1 MAGTQEL
8 DRLLEELRLTSMNM
22 ASGLPPIGSQFSS
35 ASQYYSPKTHSTS
48 GYPRG
53 STPPVHQTGYLHQQ
67 QQQQQRHSE
76 SRFYTTR
83 SASAIGSHSNLDHG
97 PFSYN
102 GTSFNTQPTGYN
114 YLKQSSYHT
123 ERRIDNLNKPT
134 SQYPSYRSLYSPI
147 PSQRHH
153 SIYTTTLK
161 PRTPMGPRQLS
172 QIHLTIDPECGTAE
186 ATQGPTSLL
195 VNDQGSS
202 RREQLLESE
211 LNSARQELAQLRR
224 AISLV
229 DERRH
234 ATRHE
239 ELSSRLSP
247 SRLPQ
252 SRSPGPIHHQQ
263 QQQLQQQ
270 QQFMSKTTSSYHS
283 QQHGQRSS
291 STFQRAHPRQDTTT
305 TCHQIETET
314 FVSHHSSGLRLDSKK
329 KTHSDVVR
337 RKPLRSCGYQQLGSA
352 QTLTPVQSPSAS
364 RFSHFDYEGRGSMN
378 RKNCRADCVPRSPI
392 HRRQNCHGSSCHY
405 CLSDNTG
412 SLISNCCA
420 LDADSGSSTDKED
433 QYPSIYVAN
442 NAKRMTQSYH
452 EQGNNVARDQEPEV
466 VSEEETMNS
475 KRNTGVSHVIPIIV
489 GSRTPVRKE
498 LQVIHEPTSL
508 RQSSYNQDFS
518 SAALYQR
525 IPSTYNQQE
534 QCQRQQQHRRRDQMR
549 SQSHATVTT
558 MCTNTITE
566 NAHYIPVTSERKIPI
581 RSKPRQVTIDQIPIT
596 FIHEPMIQGSSP
608 SSHTATDLSSDHQPR
623 SPVIPA
629 QRLKMDQDYSPQTRS
644 VRSPVETAQNV
655 QLMRADRPPVVVS
668 VSYLPRSES
677 RSQGEDGASAESSS
691 ISPRLSGRSRYP
703 AESDL
708 AVRRVTSVSSSAGRS
723 SYSAHRERIRQ
734 EREQELLMRQQQMQR
749 QRQMAASTTGLHEHS
764 LQHQSRHQQQYR
776 SLSAVNQNGGSE
788 AFEEIETIILQP
800 IGRGVQDIDSRVG
813 SMTTLAR
820 APGGSLIDGSGRQAS
835 PSRSTFQHQNAS
847 LRSDSAHPQL
857 FAGSRIRTP
866 SPAVVA
872 HEKVDNHPPSTTR
885 TLTRGADPRA
895 YPLRYQRSLPE
906 QIHQHNQPYHSEH
919 RVQQHQQT
927 KSYLDRPMR
936 PDTRTGTP
944 KIPTST
950 ESHSETHFATS
961 FRTPIGS
968 PAVGR
973 RTKALANQPDDIS
986 HPSIRQ
992 YTPDQSVMDDSEFAI
1007 LGTDDNKRHLV
1018 TSSATEQAAGFSTP
1032 LLPTTGHIPRNQHAK
1047 SSKRTEH
1054 QPVEEL
1060 GQLQV
1065 EVIEPEPRQHPRSP
1079 AARQTHEAV
1088 ANISPKPALHVDAP
1102 FPSGLHRVD
1111 DGQRS
1116 GLTRRG
1122 FSSTHLDITEHTCTH
1137 SHLEGTQTI
1146 GASRFGTVSATPQ
1159 MSGSRSQLST
1169 TSSTIIAPASAAPI
1183 PITNG
1188 WKTEPT
1194 KSAFSD
1200 VADGANNL
1208 SIVQETAP
1216 AWYRPT
1222 LSREA
1227 AISILRQQP
1236 PGSFLI
1242 RDSTTFKDAFGLA
1255 VKVATLPPKVT
1266 PKSDDLQSELVRHY
1280 LIEVVNA
1287 PNKGVRLKGFASEP
1301 VFASLAALIHQHTID
1316 PLALPCRLIL
1326 PPIPAHIPSS
1336 GTAALPAIVIGSS
1349 PTSHVLPTN
1358 PQTLADLRGP
1368 MDHTTVTSGGS
1379 VLCGG
1384 APSESGSAQID
1395 GLSANAMNSVTPV
1408 TRVDGGTSSPITND
1422 GIPTASSPNVPF
1434 VCVLHENPPEMEGQ
1448 LSQGLTFRCLMLG
1461 SVDTPQWS
1469 MEMCFSRAVDQLIPL
1484 TLLTAADCD
1493 RGVSRVRYTE
1503 VQLHVSSHD
1512 GITIIDLQRRLF
1524 LRRHLPN
1531 HVLMYCGIET
1541 RKKEIFG
1548 IVVRKGISEC
1558 TTHIFTECD
1567 PIHTTDSIVRH
1578 IRETYPHM
1586 NVR

>member
-1 MAGTQEL
+1 MFNGAHFLDQTGFGTSKTSVPVFHHTEDLLEAARRLNFMAGTQEL

-35 ASQYYSPKTHSTS
+35 ASQYYSSKPHSTS

-53 STPPVHQTGYLHQQ
+53 STPPVHQTGYLHQQQ

-102 GTSFNTQPTGYN
+102 GTSFNTQPSGYN

-263 QQQLQQQ
+263 QQQQPQQQQ
-270 QQFMSKTTSSYHS
+270 QQFMSRTTSSYHS

-291 STFQRAHPRQDTTT
+291 STFQRAHPRQDTTA
-305 TCHQIETET
+305 TCHQTETGT
-314 FVSHHSSGLRLDSKK
+314 FVSHYSSGLRLDSKK

-352 QTLTPVQSPSAS
+352 QAVTPVQSPSS
-364 RFSHFDYEGRGSMN
+364 NRFSHFDYEGLGSMN
-378 RKNCRADCVPRSPI
+378 RKTCRADCVPRSPI

-452 EQGNNVARDQEPEV
+452 EQGNTVARDQAPEI
-466 VSEEETMNS
+466 VSEEEMMNS

-498 LQVIHEPTSL
+498 LQIIHEPTSL
-508 RQSSYNQDFS
+508 RQSSYNQDYS
-518 SAALYQR
+518 SAALCQR

-534 QCQRQQQHRRRDQMR
+534 QCQRQQQHLRRDQMR

-581 RSKPRQVTIDQIPIT
+581 RSKPRQVTIDRIPIT
-596 FIHEPMIQGSSP
+596 FIHEPMIQGHNNKTDSMLHTSGNLESRDIRLHRRSRSRDSSASDP
-608 SSHTATDLSSDHQPR
+608 VSRRSTPRSDIFTRMEPLFPQYAELRSSQVLFAREELISSATSEALTPTNGEKRQEGNSKLKLTSQHKQVAGEFRNNFMSSRPDRSNINNGYRKRPETNGVANSISHDFAIPAAAPRTVPNGIKDSLENNISSDVNNAKPTRQVHRPQVTQPLHLHTEPDSMTAVDLSSDHQHR
-623 SPVIPA
+623 SPLIPE
-629 QRLKMDQDYSPQTRS
+629 QRLKMDQDYSPQTAS
-644 VRSPVETAQNV
+644 VQSPMETAQNV

-677 RSQGEDGASAESSS
+677 RPQDGSSYPLTKRAMS
-691 ISPRLSGRSRYP
+691 HTNVYGPRSWNLRSRQGS
-703 AESDL
+703 ESDL

-820 APGGSLIDGSGRQAS
+820 APGGSLIDGKQIFHRLATGSGRQAS
-835 PSRSTFQHQNAS
+835 PSRSTFQHPNAS
-847 LRSDSAHPQL
+847 LLSDSAHPQL
-857 FAGSRIRTP
+857 FAGSRMRTP

-872 HEKVDNHPPSTTR
+872 QEKVDNHPPSTTR

-919 RVQQHQQT
+919 RVQQHHQT

-936 PDTRTGTP
+936 PDNRTGTP

-950 ESHSETHFATS
+950 ESHSESHFATS
-961 FRTPIGS
+961 FRTPVGS

-973 RTKALANQPDDIS
+973 RTRALANQPDDIS
-986 HPSIRQ
+986 HPSIRR
-992 YTPDQSVMDDSEFAI
+992 YTPDQSAMDDSEFAI

-1018 TSSATEQAAGFSTP
+1018 TSSAMEQAAGFSTP
-1032 LLPTTGHIPRNQHAK
+1032 LPPTTGHIPRNQHAK
-1047 SSKRTEH
+1047 RSKRTEH

-1079 AARQTHEAV
+1079 VARQIHEAV

-1102 FPSGLHRVD
+1102 FPSG
-1111 DGQRS
+1111 S
-1116 GLTRRG
+1116 
-1122 FSSTHLDITEHTCTH
+1122 
-1137 SHLEGTQTI
+1137 
-1146 GASRFGTVSATPQ
+1146 
-1159 MSGSRSQLST
+1159 
-1169 TSSTIIAPASAAPI
+1169 
-1183 PITNG
+1183 
-1188 WKTEPT
+1188 
-1194 KSAFSD
+1194 
-1200 VADGANNL
+1200 
-1208 SIVQETAP
+1208 
-1216 AWYRPT
+1216 
-1222 LSREA
+1222 
-1227 AISILRQQP
+1227 
-1236 PGSFLI
+1236 
-1242 RDSTTFKDAFGLA
+1242 
-1255 VKVATLPPKVT
+1255 
-1266 PKSDDLQSELVRHY
+1266 
-1280 LIEVVNA
+1280 
-1287 PNKGVRLKGFASEP
+1287 
-1301 VFASLAALIHQHTID
+1301 
-1316 PLALPCRLIL
+1316 
-1326 PPIPAHIPSS
+1326 
-1336 GTAALPAIVIGSS
+1336 
-1349 PTSHVLPTN
+1349 
-1358 PQTLADLRGP
+1358 
-1368 MDHTTVTSGGS
+1368 
-1379 VLCGG
+1379 
-1384 APSESGSAQID
+1384 
-1395 GLSANAMNSVTPV
+1395 
-1408 TRVDGGTSSPITND
+1408 
-1422 GIPTASSPNVPF
+1422 
-1434 VCVLHENPPEMEGQ
+1434 
-1448 LSQGLTFRCLMLG
+1448 
-1461 SVDTPQWS
+1461 
-1469 MEMCFSRAVDQLIPL
+1469 
-1484 TLLTAADCD
+1484 
-1493 RGVSRVRYTE
+1493 
-1503 VQLHVSSHD
+1503 
-1512 GITIIDLQRRLF
+1512 
-1524 LRRHLPN
+1524 
-1531 HVLMYCGIET
+1531 
-1541 RKKEIFG
+1541 
-1548 IVVRKGISEC
+1548 
-1558 TTHIFTECD
+1558 
-1567 PIHTTDSIVRH
+1567 
-1578 IRETYPHM
+1578 
-1586 NVR
+1586 